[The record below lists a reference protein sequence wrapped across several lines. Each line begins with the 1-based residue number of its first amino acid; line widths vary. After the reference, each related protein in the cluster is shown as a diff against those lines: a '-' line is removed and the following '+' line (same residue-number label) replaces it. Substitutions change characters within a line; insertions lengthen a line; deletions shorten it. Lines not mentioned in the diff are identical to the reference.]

1 MKGNA
6 LGIFLFRI
14 NYSDTSLIVHFYT
27 REFGLKKFMFKGG
40 KKKGHSL
47 FPMAICDLSFYGRQD
62 SNLWSLNTADPMH
75 GISFQFDAIRSSI
88 AFFMAEVVR
97 KCVIDDEKDEFFFDR
112 LSETVMLLNRQE
124 DCQLFPLEFMLS
136 MSELMGIQPL
146 IAEENAE
153 VFNLDDGVFE
163 ERSPSHIRSVDGVP
177 VQLILDLL
185 RQQTPRNSSK
195 MVREEALDIMLD
207 YFRIHVPK
215 FDQLQSYEIVKEVL
229 RG

>member
-6 LGIFLFRI
+6 IGIFLYRI

-27 REFGLKKFMFKGG
+27 RDHGLKKFLFKGG

-47 FPMAICDLSFYGRQD
+47 FPMAICDLEFYGRQE
-62 SNLWSLNTADPMH
+62 SSLLSLTSAEPKN
-75 GISFQFDAIRSSI
+75 GLSFQFDPIRSSI

-97 KCVIDDEKDEFFFDR
+97 KCVIDDEKDALFFDR
-112 LSETVMLLNRQE
+112 LSEAIIALNQRE
-124 DCQLFPLEFMLS
+124 DCQLFPVEFMLGMAES
-136 MSELMGIQPL
+136 MGIQPL
-146 IAEENAE
+146 VSEDQAE

-163 ERSPSHIRSVDGVP
+163 RRSPSHIRSVSGPP
-177 VQLILDLL
+177 VDLILSLL
-185 RQQTPRNSSK
+185 AEKAPKVTPKS
-195 MVREEALDIMLD
+195 VREQALDIMLD

>member
-62 SNLWSLNTADPMH
+62 SNLLSLNNADPMN

-112 LSETVMLLNRQE
+112 LSETVMLLNRRE

-146 IAEENAE
+146 ISEENAE

-163 ERSPSHIRSVDGVP
+163 QRSPSHIRSVDGVP

>member
-6 LGIFLFRI
+6 EGIFLFRI

-27 REFGLKKFMFKGG
+27 REFGLKKFLFKGG

-62 SNLWSLNTADPMH
+62 SNLLSLSSADPMN
-75 GISFQFDAIRSSI
+75 GLSFQFDPIRSSI

-97 KCVIDDEKDEFFFDR
+97 KCVIDDEKDHVFFDR
-112 LSETVMLLNRQE
+112 LLEAIIMLDRRE
-124 DCQLFPLEFMLS
+124 ECQLFPLEFMLS
-136 MSELMGIQPL
+136 MTELMGIQPL
-146 IAEENAE
+146 VSEEGAE

-163 ERSPSHIRSVDGVP
+163 HRSPSHIRSVTGTS
-177 VQLILDLL
+177 VQLIIELL
-185 RQQTPRNSSK
+185 EGKVPENTTK
-195 MVREEALDIMLD
+195 EVREKALDIMLD
-207 YFRIHVPK
+207 YFRIHVPR
-215 FDQLQSYEIVKEVL
+215 FDQLKSYEIVKEVL